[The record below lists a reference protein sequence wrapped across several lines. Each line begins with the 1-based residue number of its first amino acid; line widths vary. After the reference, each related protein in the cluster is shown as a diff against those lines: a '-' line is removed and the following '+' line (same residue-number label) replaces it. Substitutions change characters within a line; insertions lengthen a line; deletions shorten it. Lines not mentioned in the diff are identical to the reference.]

1 MFGYL
6 GNEYSGKLK
15 FNVGR
20 NSSNARGSSSGICS
34 LCAPAPKVYLLIA
47 CSHEVRKLEINSQ
60 GIWNLTLAKTVPMP
74 QGAPEFCSLFCHRVK
89 LLALCGV
96 NSWSINCTI
105 EAVWKTNNGSTIL
118 FEAENSVPKVDCCF
132 HAILFVHLSYFPYF
146 CIHFLVQIWVS
157 CIKEILLA
165 VTWACWKCVSNA
177 VCIIMALSQQ
187 IGIQLE
193 CQSCDQWGRSRGA
206 RGENEE
212 KYEFKFLLLQSI
224 DGHCSLHFHK

>member
-1 MFGYL
+1 M
-6 GNEYSGKLK
+6 
-15 FNVGR
+15 
-20 NSSNARGSSSGICS
+20 
-34 LCAPAPKVYLLIA
+34 
-47 CSHEVRKLEINSQ
+47 EINSQ
-60 GIWNLTLAKTVPMP
+60 GIWNLTSAKTVPMP
-74 QGAPEFCSLFCHRVK
+74 HQGAPEFCSLFCHRVQ
-89 LLALCGV
+89 LLALCRV
-96 NSWSINCTI
+96 NSNSQSWSINCTI
-105 EAVWKTNNGSTIL
+105 ETVGKTNNGSTIQ

-157 CIKEILLA
+157 CLKEILLA
-165 VTWACWKCVSNA
+165 VTWASWKCVSND

-193 CQSCDQWGRSRGA
+193 CQSCDQWGRSGGA